1 MIMRFLSILVIS
13 FLLSGNAYSKIIEL
27 KKCDRGTFKY
37 NPKYFDKRSFIID
50 TSKSTVQLVTILTE
64 SQYKKDEKEFIKEF
78 GSTRGLERISTI
90 NYEIE
95 FVDNK
100 FVKATKDWKS
110 SRDPDL
116 VSTIEIDLKKKVVF
130 MRIHKNHTHRSKHQ
144 CK

>member
-1 MIMRFLSILVIS
+1 MKNVFWIIGLCL
-13 FLLSGNAYSKIIEL
+13 LLSGNAYAKIIEL

-37 NPKYFDKRSFIID
+37 NSKYFDKRSFIID

-64 SQYKKDEKEFIKEF
+64 SQYKKDEKEFIKKF
-78 GSTRGLERISTI
+78 GSTKGLERISTI
-90 NYEIE
+90 DYEIE
-95 FVDNK
+95 YVDNK

-116 VSTIEIDLKKKVVF
+116 VTTIEIDLKKKVVF
-130 MRIHKNHTHRSKHQ
+130 MRIHKNHNTRSKHQ